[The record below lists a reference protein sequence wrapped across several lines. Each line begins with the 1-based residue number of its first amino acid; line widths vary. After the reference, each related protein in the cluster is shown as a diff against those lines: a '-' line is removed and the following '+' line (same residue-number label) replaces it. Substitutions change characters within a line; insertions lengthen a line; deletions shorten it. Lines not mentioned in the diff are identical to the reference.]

1 MNASNK
7 FKSINK
13 YILLTNAN
21 IKEITKECLVE
32 YPFDSFDNNLQ
43 NQILKLNGIRENPKI
58 IKKIFFVKGPGIG
71 EIEGLISY
79 ELLLALSDKKENHD
93 ILRIIKMLLNY
104 IDSMC
109 EGPIDLSDKIYG
121 NEIEYE
127 TNYMNHKTLTIEKL
141 EKIISDNFRY
151 PSLSDEENIEVSIV
165 LPKPNSEISDELTKL
180 ISEYSKF
187 KDMI

>member
-1 MNASNK
+1 
-7 FKSINK
+7 
-13 YILLTNAN
+13 
-21 IKEITKECLVE
+21 
-32 YPFDSFDNNLQ
+32 
-43 NQILKLNGIRENPKI
+43 
-58 IKKIFFVKGPGIG
+58 
-71 EIEGLISY
+71 
-79 ELLLALSDKKENHD
+79 
-93 ILRIIKMLLNY
+93 MLLNY

-187 KDMI
+187 KDNNFKRIYLGSVNLRYIHLCHSIR